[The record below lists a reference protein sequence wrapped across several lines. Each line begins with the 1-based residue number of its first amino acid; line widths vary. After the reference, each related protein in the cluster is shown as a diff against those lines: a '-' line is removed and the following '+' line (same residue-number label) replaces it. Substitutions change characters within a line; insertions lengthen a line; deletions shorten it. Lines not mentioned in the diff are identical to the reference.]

1 MPGPEERIVQKIEM
15 LIDRSE
21 FIEQHISDEM
31 LHDRIL
37 RKALYKELQEAV
49 EIMMDIGALVRRSMH
64 ASAQD
69 DYSTIDELVRLGIL
83 TQETGR
89 DAKTANGLRNRL
101 VHEYDGVD
109 DQIAYT
115 AMHRLL
121 PVLRTFAQEITTW
134 VKEQKMQS

>member
-49 EIMMDIGALVRRSMH
+49 EIMMDIGALARRSMH

-83 TQETGR
+83 TPETGR

-109 DQIAYT
+109 DTIAYT

-134 VKEQKMQS
+134 LKEQKTKS